1 MAKNVKDIA
10 TDIDGF
16 MKKNTMTAWSLSWEQ
31 LYQVSERSRI
41 KEAFYN
47 DLRVALKAHAL
58 EITFGTNAVVV
69 HRDSL
74 FAPREYK

>member
-16 MKKNTMTAWSLSWEQ
+16 MKKNTMTSWTLSWEQ
-31 LYQVSERSRI
+31 LYQVAERARI
-41 KEAFYN
+41 KEAFHN
-47 DLRVALKAHAL
+47 DLRGALKAHAL
-58 EITFGTNAVVV
+58 EITYGTNAVVV

-74 FAPREYK
+74 FAPREYR